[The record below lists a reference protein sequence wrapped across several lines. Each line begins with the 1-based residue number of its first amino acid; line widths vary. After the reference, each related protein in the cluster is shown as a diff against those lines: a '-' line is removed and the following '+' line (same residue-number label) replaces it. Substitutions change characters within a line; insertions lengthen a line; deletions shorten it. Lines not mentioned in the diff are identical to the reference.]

1 MKDLDKYQKKSIV
14 GNPLPS
20 DCRYREDILWLKY
33 GEMEL
38 AGKWKVKLEEQ
49 QRLDRANRKK
59 FVEGKR

>member
-1 MKDLDKYQKKSIV
+1 ME
-14 GNPLPS
+14 GPLPS

-33 GEMEL
+33 GETDL

-59 FVEGKR
+59 FSESNH